1 MGTLPNCKPLLYL
14 YPPWGPR
21 VLTLGP
27 HGGIAPYTAAPPRKG
42 GGSGIG
48 NVPIAEASVTEAS
61 AMGTI
66 LSIAYLSR
74 QGEIGY
80 TEGGTPIL
88 PEAYREGRPPV
99 VREQRVMYYPS
110 D

>member
-1 MGTLPNCKPLLYL
+1 MGSQGTNPGT
-14 YPPWGPR
+14 PWGYSPLYR
-21 VLTLGP
+21 C
-27 HGGIAPYTAAPPRKG
+27 PPPVRG

>member
-1 MGTLPNCKPLLYL
+1 MGSQGTNPGT
-14 YPPWGPR
+14 PWGYSPLYR
-21 VLTLGP
+21 C
-27 HGGIAPYTAAPPRKG
+27 PPPPVRG